1 MSTFSF
7 ILEMREVYPAP
18 GRSPMAWHPLLSAV
32 ASLALFFARG
42 SPFQTATAPGV
53 EVSVFPFPSLVLYLA
68 PLVTGLII
76 LIAVLVLIR
85 LSCGGVQAK
94 RLREGIQDSTR
105 SPTPL
110 PSLSQTYAAADEPM
124 VQLSPGQLGSEQA
137 EAARTMSPFQAQ
149 PLSSHLSLAV
159 GTLSHPGIKRQRMP
173 NEDSLFAVKGI
184 RPQISQS
191 QPFGLFIVADGMG
204 GHMYGQEAS
213 RLGIQI
219 MIDQVLPKISGSG
232 ELNEAD
238 FRRHL
243 IDGAQ
248 AANHAIYQRNKVQRT
263 EMGTTITAV
272 LIVDATALVVN
283 VGDSRTYL
291 YRKDD
296 GLRKVTKDHSLVAY
310 LVEAGIIQPD
320 DIYNHPQRNQIYRS
334 LGAEEVIPVDS
345 FRERL
350 QPGDTLLLCSDGL
363 WEMVRDPLIQ
373 QILRKGADPSQ
384 TSSTLL
390 QAALNGGG
398 TDNVSVI
405 VIQVTQATGSRN
417 MTGMQLLVKPETIEM
432 PNISQRQPNKS
443 SQ

>member
-7 ILEMREVYPAP
+7 ILEMRKVYPAP

-32 ASLALFFARG
+32 AYLALLFARG

-68 PLVTGLII
+68 LLVTGLII
-76 LIAVLVLIR
+76 LIVVLVLIR
-85 LSCGGVQAK
+85 LSRGGVQAK
-94 RLREGIQDSTR
+94 RLREGIQDS
-105 SPTPL
+105 PTPL
-110 PSLSQTYAAADEPM
+110 PTLSQTYAAADEPM

-137 EAARTMSPFQAQ
+137 EAARNVSPFQAQ

-345 FRERL
+345 FREQL
-350 QPGDTLLLCSDGL
+350 QPGDTMLLCSDGL

-398 TDNVSVI
+398 ADNVSVI

-432 PNISQRQPNKS
+432 PNMSQRQPNKS